1 MGGSREITLWLDER
15 WYDALSRQL
24 EDETV
29 EGKLN
34 EYLDN
39 LISLLPTHIYDKI
52 NGEMREEQQH
62 REQMIEASKKYSAF
76 RITENGSTEHFMM
89 EHSVGMLEAARYV
102 RTCLRQD
109 LGPHPFRERLQGRV
123 QISAEDFDGMAVA
136 RIADGSRITDV
147 FDINFDRQELSA
159 VRSISG
165 WVTYRMK
172 DVSTASWHAYRTGS
186 YDRERR
192 QARFMEKLT
201 GKEITSAGHLSAE
214 SISLA
219 EDICEMDGQRLNV
232 YLETV
237 FDVDAVFGTHI
248 CTAEND
254 DTLDVYADYDMRT
267 GQVCDMLEVDLH
279 RADGKE
285 ESLEYRLD
293 AVEKAV
299 LLWKMDEHCQRQT
312 GQTLEQYSAQLMA
325 EDMTPPAGPAM
336 EANL

>member
-1 MGGSREITLWLDER
+1 MGSSREITLWLDER

-34 EYLDN
+34 DYLDN

-52 NGEMREEQQH
+52 NGEMREEQQQ
-62 REQMIEASKKYSAF
+62 REQMIEAGKKYSAF

-102 RTCLRQD
+102 RTCLRQE
-109 LGPHPFRERLQGRV
+109 LGPRPFREMLQDRV

-147 FDINFDRQELSA
+147 FDINFDRQELST
-159 VRSISG
+159 VRSVSG
-165 WVTYRMK
+165 WMTYRMK

-192 QARFMEKLT
+192 QARFMEKL
-201 GKEITSAGHLSAE
+201 A
-214 SISLA
+214 
-219 EDICEMDGQRLNV
+219 
-232 YLETV
+232 
-237 FDVDAVFGTHI
+237 
-248 CTAEND
+248 
-254 DTLDVYADYDMRT
+254 
-267 GQVCDMLEVDLH
+267 
-279 RADGKE
+279 GKE

-325 EDMTPPAGPAM
+325 EDMAPPAGPAM
-336 EANL
+336 EASL